1 MNLLTRQCVVEFIG
15 TFSLTFIGAGAI
27 IAWGGGGDTPPNIVA
42 IAFAHGLA
50 LSMAVYASGH
60 ISGGHINPAVT
71 IGMLVTGKIKPPAAA
86 AYIVVQLLGA
96 TLAAFILNSCLQGT
110 EAFGEAVK
118 TVKLGAT
125 LGALSTSEN
134 VATVIII
141 EAILTFLLVTTIFAV
156 AVDKRGPKNIY
167 GFAIGLTVCF
177 DILCAGAYT
186 GASMNP
192 ARSFG
197 PALIGGH
204 WDIHHCYW
212 IGPIVGGVLAA
223 LVYDR
228 VVIGKD
234 AAGGDDAG
242 GGEES

>member
-27 IAWGGGGDTPPNIVA
+27 IATGGDNLVA

-71 IGMLVTGKIKPPAAA
+71 IGMLVTGKIKPPAAV

-96 TLAAFILNSCLQGT
+96 TLAAFILSSCLPGK
-110 EAFGEAVK
+110 AVDA
-118 TVKLGAT
+118 VKLGAT
-125 LGALSTSEN
+125 LAAPENALSPVNT
-134 VATVIII
+134 III

-177 DILCAGAYT
+177 DILCAGAFT

-212 IGPIVGGVLAA
+212 LGPIVGGVLAA

>member
-1 MNLLTRQCVVEFIG
+1 MNLLTRQCIVEFIG

-27 IAWGGGGDTPPNIVA
+27 IATGGGNLVA

-96 TLAAFILNSCLQGT
+96 VLAAFILSSCLP
-110 EAFGEAVK
+110 EAAVAK
-118 TVKLGAT
+118 VKLGAT
-125 LGALSTSEN
+125 LGSLSAPEN
-134 VATVIII
+134 AATIII
-141 EAILTFLLVTTIFAV
+141 LEAILTFLLVTTIFAV

-177 DILCAGAYT
+177 DILCAGAFT

-212 IGPIVGGVLAA
+212 IGPILGGALAA

-228 VVIGKD
+228 IIIGKD
-234 AAGGDDAG
+234 GGGGDED
-242 GGEES
+242 

>member
-1 MNLLTRQCVVEFIG
+1 MNLLTRQCGVELIG
-15 TFSLTFIGAGAI
+15 TFSLTFIGAWAI
-27 IAWGGGGDTPPNIVA
+27 IATGGDNLVA

-71 IGMLVTGKIKPPAAA
+71 IGMLVTGKIKPPAAV

-96 TLAAFILNSCLQGT
+96 TLAAFILSSCLPGK
-110 EAFGEAVK
+110 AVDA
-118 TVKLGAT
+118 VKLGAT
-125 LGALSTSEN
+125 LAAPENALSPVNT
-134 VATVIII
+134 III

-177 DILCAGAYT
+177 DILCAGAFT

>member
-27 IAWGGGGDTPPNIVA
+27 IATGGDNLVA

-125 LGALSTSEN
+125 LGALNTSEN

-212 IGPIVGGVLAA
+212 IGPIGGGVLAA

>member
-27 IAWGGGGDTPPNIVA
+27 IATGGDNLVA

-96 TLAAFILNSCLQGT
+96 TLAAFILSSCLPGK
-110 EAFGEAVK
+110 AVDA
-118 TVKLGAT
+118 VKLGAT
-125 LGALSTSEN
+125 LAAPENALSPVNT
-134 VATVIII
+134 III

>member
-27 IAWGGGGDTPPNIVA
+27 IATGGDNLVA

-177 DILCAGAYT
+177 DILCAGKFT

-197 PALIGGH
+197 PALIGEQ
-204 WDIHHCYW
+204 WDLWYCYW

>member
-27 IAWGGGGDTPPNIVA
+27 IATGGDNLVA

-134 VATVIII
+134 VATVIIV

>member
-27 IAWGGGGDTPPNIVA
+27 IATGGGNLVA

-125 LGALSTSEN
+125 LGALNTSEN

-212 IGPIVGGVLAA
+212 IGPIGGGVLAA

>member
-27 IAWGGGGDTPPNIVA
+27 IATGGDNLVA

-71 IGMLVTGKIKPPAAA
+71 IGMLVTGKIKPPAAV

-96 TLAAFILNSCLQGT
+96 TLAAFILSSCLPGK
-110 EAFGEAVK
+110 AVDA
-118 TVKLGAT
+118 VKLGAT
-125 LGALSTSEN
+125 LAAPENALSPVNT
-134 VATVIII
+134 III

-177 DILCAGAYT
+177 DILCAGAFT

>member
-27 IAWGGGGDTPPNIVA
+27 IATGGGNLVA

-71 IGMLVTGKIKPPAAA
+71 IGMLVTGKIKPPAAV

-96 TLAAFILNSCLQGT
+96 TLAAFILSSCLPGK
-110 EAFGEAVK
+110 AVDA
-118 TVKLGAT
+118 VKLGAT
-125 LGALSTSEN
+125 LAAPENALSPVNT
-134 VATVIII
+134 III

-228 VVIGKD
+228 GVIGKD

>member
-27 IAWGGGGDTPPNIVA
+27 IATGGDNLVA

-71 IGMLVTGKIKPPAAA
+71 IGMLVTGKIKPPAAV

-96 TLAAFILNSCLQGT
+96 TLAAFILSSCLPGK
-110 EAFGEAVK
+110 AVDA
-118 TVKLGAT
+118 VKLGAT
-125 LGALSTSEN
+125 LAAPENALSPVNT
-134 VATVIII
+134 III

-177 DILCAGAYT
+177 DILCAGKFT

-197 PALIGGH
+197 PALIGEQ
-204 WDIHHCYW
+204 WDLWYCYW

>member
-27 IAWGGGGDTPPNIVA
+27 IATGGDNLVA

-71 IGMLVTGKIKPPAAA
+71 IGMLVTGKIKPPAAV

-96 TLAAFILNSCLQGT
+96 TLAAFILSSCLPGK
-110 EAFGEAVK
+110 AVDA
-118 TVKLGAT
+118 VKLGAT
-125 LGALSTSEN
+125 LAAPENALSPVNT
-134 VATVIII
+134 III

-234 AAGGDDAG
+234 VAGGDDAG

>member
-27 IAWGGGGDTPPNIVA
+27 IATGGDNLVA

>member
-27 IAWGGGGDTPPNIVA
+27 IATGGDNLVA

-71 IGMLVTGKIKPPAAA
+71 IGMLVTGKIKPPAAV

-96 TLAAFILNSCLQGT
+96 TLAAFILSSCLPGK
-110 EAFGEAVK
+110 AVDA
-118 TVKLGAT
+118 VKLGAT
-125 LGALSTSEN
+125 LAAPENALSPVNT
-134 VATVIII
+134 III

>member
-27 IAWGGGGDTPPNIVA
+27 IATGGDNLVA

-125 LGALSTSEN
+125 LGALNTSEN